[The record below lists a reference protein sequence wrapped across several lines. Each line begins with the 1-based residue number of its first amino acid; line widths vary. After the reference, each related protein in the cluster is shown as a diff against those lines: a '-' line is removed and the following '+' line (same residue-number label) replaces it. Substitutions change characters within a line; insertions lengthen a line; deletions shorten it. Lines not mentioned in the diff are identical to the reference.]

1 MADGTASAPSRV
13 STGGAPLTPRQG
25 RQRPAKQ
32 PNPQLQ
38 QAAERSGLSYGQ
50 IARDL
55 NELASRRGY
64 VLATDRG
71 RVAHW
76 VLDGEQPKAPV
87 PDLLAEL
94 FTAYFELGRPLAP
107 EELGFRSTRSVSGS
121 GITPDVVRSYTRSAR
136 ASDVQLGDVEDL
148 ELYVAQLS
156 GTYSAHA
163 PRELWEQAASV
174 RARAAALLTQRR
186 HTLREGRDLS
196 HHAGMLS
203 VVLAWIAH
211 DLGEGE
217 FVDAYCSD
225 AWEQGQQA
233 GALEIG
239 AWAEDVR
246 CTDALYDGRDLDA
259 LAAATRGLA
268 VAPQGS
274 RVALRLRTQL
284 ARVYA
289 KMGQEGQFE
298 EVMRRVRQDSE
309 RLPLHKAG
317 LFSLDAAVVTSYA
330 ASSLVWLGRH
340 DAARDSALEAI
351 ERYQEMPMSLGAPTR
366 LAIARLDLALACASL
381 GDPEAAISMA
391 MAALAEGR
399 SVQSVRS
406 RARHVHYRLSLRYPA
421 ADGLPDLQKALD
433 NLSAQ

>member
-1 MADGTASAPSRV
+1 
-13 STGGAPLTPRQG
+13 
-25 RQRPAKQ
+25 
-32 PNPQLQ
+32 
-38 QAAERSGLSYGQ
+38 
-50 IARDL
+50 
-55 NELASRRGY
+55 
-64 VLATDRG
+64 
-71 RVAHW
+71 
-76 VLDGEQPKAPV
+76 
-87 PDLLAEL
+87 
-94 FTAYFELGRPLAP
+94 
-107 EELGFRSTRSVSGS
+107 
-121 GITPDVVRSYTRSAR
+121 
-136 ASDVQLGDVEDL
+136 
-148 ELYVAQLS
+148 
-156 GTYSAHA
+156 
-163 PRELWEQAASV
+163 
-174 RARAAALLTQRR
+174 
-186 HTLREGRDLS
+186 
-196 HHAGMLS
+196 MLS

-274 RVALRLRTQL
+274 RVALRLKTQL

-289 KMGQEGQFE
+289 KMGQDRQFE

-340 DAARDSALEAI
+340 EAARDSALEAI
-351 ERYQEMPMSLGAPTR
+351 ERYQGMPLSLGAPTR
-366 LAIARLDLALACASL
+366 LAIARLDLALAFTSL

-391 MAALAEGR
+391 TAALAEER
-399 SVQSVRS
+399 IVQSVRS
-406 RARHVHYRLSLRYPA
+406 RARHVHHRLSLRYPA

-433 NLSAQ
+433 NLLAQ